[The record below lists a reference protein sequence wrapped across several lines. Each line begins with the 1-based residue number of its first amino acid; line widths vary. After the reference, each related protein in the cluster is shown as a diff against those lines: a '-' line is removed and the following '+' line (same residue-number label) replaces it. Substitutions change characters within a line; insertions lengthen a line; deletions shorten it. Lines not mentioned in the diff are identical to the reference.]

1 MLKITENIWQVGGD
15 GLTAAGDAAAYL
27 IRFGHQAALI
37 DAGSGSGHWQLV
49 DNISLCLPPDADIVI
64 LLLSHCHYD
73 HAGGAAQV
81 RDQYGCKIIAHEKD
95 ALFLEK
101 GDSDVTAATWYGSRM
116 APLKIDH
123 KISAK
128 KETISIGTGRIQA
141 HHCPGHSPGSLVFT
155 ARSDDRLVLFGQ
167 DVHGPLHPSLLSNR
181 RDYLQ
186 SLALM
191 LDLNAD
197 ILCEGHFG
205 VINGRDA
212 VRRFIR
218 SYLE

>member
-1 MLKITENIWQVGGD
+1 
-15 GLTAAGDAAAYL
+15 
-27 IRFGHQAALI
+27 
-37 DAGSGSGHWQLV
+37 
-49 DNISLCLPPDADIVI
+49 
-64 LLLSHCHYD
+64 
-73 HAGGAAQV
+73 
-81 RDQYGCKIIAHEKD
+81 
-95 ALFLEK
+95 
-101 GDSDVTAATWYGSRM
+101 
-116 APLKIDH
+116 
-123 KISAK
+123 
-128 KETISIGTGRIQA
+128 
-141 HHCPGHSPGSLVFT
+141 
-155 ARSDDRLVLFGQ
+155 VLFGQ